1 MLINISKR
9 VNSPINNNHHF
20 ESNAIPT
27 TTATNQNQQNDD
39 VIIIDEKH
47 DDYVYQVTIKKV
59 YNKQLILDDNNNDL
73 LNTKYKP
80 NTNNSFLF
88 NDTTDN
94 NNKISLSLSTSTTSS
109 NSITNTNSNN
119 RDGLVYTRVKTKQ
132 LKYATLEKFIQHL
145 TNQETGQIDSSLA
158 QIFLITYRTFTDT
171 QRAIQML
178 TQRYE
183 EIVPAS
189 LEMTEDVRVEH
200 LKSLRSIIYMWLE
213 NYSEDFIDP
222 PQYSNLNELQNFALK
237 HLNTSGGSNSG
248 CLELLQLIQSKFT
261 QYERITNNK
270 IETSLKQSILPLP
283 PVPPP
288 TTTKSKVN
296 HRRSCSNVIPL
307 STSNSNNSLTNCP
320 TGNVV
325 YLSGSNSNLSK
336 SQLNLAG
343 PFINFFKKSTSNS
356 NITDGSLNI
365 MEANFMSIDSNYF
378 AEQLTYIDKCLFQK
392 ICAHLCLGGVWSTRY
407 QKNKSYGSATTTT
420 TTATD
425 PTKSTPI
432 LSDKFATIGAFIDQ
446 FNIVSFIVQAT
457 VLENV
462 DLKPHERAKII
473 RKWIDI
479 AQVCRNYKN
488 FSSLNAIVQG
498 LNTQCVSRLEKTWN
512 EVSS

>member
-9 VNSPINNNHHF
+9 VNSPINNHHS
-20 ESNAIPT
+20 ESNAATIPT
-27 TTATNQNQQNDD
+27 TTTQNQNDD

-88 NDTTDN
+88 NDTNTTTTTDN
-94 NNKISLSLSTSTTSS
+94 NNKISLSTSTSTTSS

-132 LKYATLEKFIQHL
+132 LKYATLEKFIHHL
-145 TNQETGQIDSSLA
+145 TNQETGQIDSSLS
-158 QIFLITYRTFTDT
+158 QIFLVTYRTFTDT
-171 QRAIQML
+171 QKAIQML
-178 TQRYE
+178 EQRYE

-222 PQYSNLNELQNFALK
+222 PQYSNLNELKNFALK
-237 HLNTSGGSNSG
+237 HLNTSGGSNSS

-270 IETSLKQSILPLP
+270 METSLIKQSILPLP

-288 TTTKSKVN
+288 TKTKSKTN
-296 HRRSCSNVIPL
+296 HRRSYSNVIPSS
-307 STSNSNNSLTNCP
+307 STSSNNSLTNCP

-356 NITDGSLNI
+356 NIADVANI

-407 QKNKSYGSATTTT
+407 QKNKSYGSAA
-420 TTATD
+420 ATD

-457 VLENV
+457 VLESV